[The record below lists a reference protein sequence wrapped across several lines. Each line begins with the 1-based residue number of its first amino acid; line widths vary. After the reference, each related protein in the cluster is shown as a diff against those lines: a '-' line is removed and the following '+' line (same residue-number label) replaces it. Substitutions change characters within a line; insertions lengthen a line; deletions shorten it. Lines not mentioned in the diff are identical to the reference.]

1 MLFKKLIRTMGQYKA
16 QFISM
21 IIMIA
26 IGIGIFVGFNME
38 WTSIQKNTGK
48 FFDETKL
55 ADYHVVTENV
65 AGFTKEECDKIKNID
80 GVSAATRYA
89 TANVEVYEVNENY
102 NSDIGSDKFVRNG
115 DELALCVSEEFNVS
129 TFVLLDGKEYDSS
142 YIGGVWISDTYAKKN
157 GFALGDEIM
166 LVFKGILRFQGTVVG
181 YIKSGENMIC
191 VRDESQLMPDY
202 NTFGYAYISP
212 AFYKSV
218 MSTPIYSY
226 INVRSSVDVKNFKVA
241 VKNAFDNKT
250 TLVIPK
256 EQSTSYAGAQSESQE
271 GQTMGAILPVV
282 FLLIAVLT
290 MVTTM
295 HRLTVKEKTQIGIL
309 KALGFKD
316 KKILRH
322 YTSYAF
328 LIGIIGIGLGI
339 GLGYFVAWFIMNPN
353 GSMGTYFDMPEWRL
367 YIPWFCWVI
376 LALILAAL
384 TLIGYLSVKKMLRGT
399 AAETLQPYTPKKM
412 KNLAIEKT
420 KLWNKFSFGTKWN
433 MRDVMRHKSRTI
445 MSLIGIIG
453 CTVIILGSLGMRD
466 TMNAYLATYYD
477 GAMKYSSR
485 IYVNDEYAGD
495 RDELVA
501 KFQDADWSGSIA
513 VEITE
518 KGGEEKAVSLDV
530 YGITN
535 GKIAFPDGK
544 NGYTEIADD
553 GAYVCQRIAKAMG
566 LKKGSS
572 FTVSPYGTERTYELT
587 VAAVIRS
594 VSESIVITPVYAKQ
608 VGFERGVDKDYEI
621 DSIYVS
627 ENRDDIIARRDAVK
641 SVTIGDEAVSEP
653 VDPVLKN
660 AIKNVLSKQDIMKS
674 FDSFLELM
682 NQMIAV
688 LIVAGIILGV
698 VVLYNLGVMS
708 YTERYREMATLK
720 VIGFKDRKIGGL
732 LIGQNMWVTLLGVII
747 GIPCGIGLLAFLM
760 TELASEYELT
770 LNVGVL
776 SYLVSIVITFGVSL
790 LVSFMV
796 SRKNKKIDM
805 VEALKGAE

>member
-129 TFVLLDGKEYDSS
+129 TFVLLDGKEYDST

-530 YGITN
+530 YGIAN

-608 VGFERGVDKDYEI
+608 VGFGRGVDKDYEI